1 MHIPKHGVR
10 GGLGYG
16 VDWGT
21 GWIGVR
27 GGLGYGVDWGMLEGI
42 IHPK

>member
-27 GGLGYGVDWGMLEGI
+27 GGLGNVRGYYSS
-42 IHPK
+42 